1 MAPAIHV
8 GPEPPLEYLVEAVKE
23 GGGEIASLADAEA
36 VVWAG
41 SPEELPALPNGIK
54 WVQLQSAGIEP
65 WVERIR
71 DTPEV
76 QWTSAVGAYATQ
88 VAELALGAAARR
100 DAGHPSVRA
109 RHDLGA
115 GGRAGARGLEGRDH
129 RRGRDREGADPP
141 ARAA

>member
-23 GGGEIASLADAEA
+23 GGGEIASLVDAEA

-41 SPEELPALPNGIK
+41 SPDELPALPKQIK

-88 VAELALGAAARR
+88 VAEHALALLLAGTRGIHRYARAN
-100 DAGHPSVRA
+100 DV
-109 RHDLGA
+109 GA
-115 GGRAGARGLEGRDH
+115 GGRKGSRGLEGRDH
-129 RRGRDREGADPP
+129 RGGWDREGADPP